1 MVAKRQID
9 LAIVT
14 TLFLMQL
21 FAPCDLCA
29 ATRPNVFGIELVSS
43 EYGSIPRRLSPSTD
57 DEAIYLM
64 SDRCV
69 DEQFD
74 ADSEMDA
81 SEGCQ
86 EKRVPWIY
94 VSDVFPLFTGD
105 PSLACVDPISDHSV
119 NHGLL
124 FTVDYDAFRGIPDGG
139 WENNGIRA
147 GFNFASKLGSFSDL
161 TGIGVQIGSSV
172 GIYDWGGTDYRMQ
185 NQDMVETQGFLTYG
199 FYRKPTETSPI
210 TGGVVQDWMFNDN
223 FGVFGKCPTL
233 SQLRAQLGYA
243 VSASN
248 EFGVWGT
255 AHVVSSTLNV
265 DYFGP
270 TKWQSVNHLSGYWH
284 HKWYEAGPDTW
295 LSVGV
300 PSYDRLAGGGSL
312 GDYLVTA
319 SAMCPLSDVVS
330 VFSSVTYLH
339 QSGRLGGTNAADE
352 AWNFTVGLALY
363 PWRNARTTTVAGQRW
378 MPLMP
383 VANNGSFLVDTSQHY

>member
-1 MVAKRQID
+1 MFATHKNALALVAL
-9 LAIVT
+9 LAFLPAFTYAET
-14 TLFLMQL
+14 TV
-21 FAPCDLCA
+21 
-29 ATRPNVFGIELVSS
+29 RPPTKVLGIELISS
-43 EYGSIPRRLSPSTD
+43 NLGSPTVEPGLLAGNDDIQLLSDQSID
-57 DEAIYLM
+57 DELG
-64 SDRCV
+64 SQD
-69 DEQFD
+69 
-74 ADSEMDA
+74 DSEGVADF
-81 SEGCQ
+81 Q
-86 EKRVPWIY
+86 ESSTRWIRL
-94 VSDVFPLFTGD
+94 SDVFPLFTGD
-105 PSLACVDPISDHSV
+105 PSLDGVPPVSDPLNNQGIILS
-119 NHGLL
+119 
-124 FTVDYDAFRGIPDGG
+124 VDYDAFRGIPDGG
-139 WENNGIRA
+139 WENNGIRV
-147 GFNFASKLGSFSDL
+147 GFNFASKMGSFSEM
-161 TGIGVQIGSSV
+161 TGIGMQIGASAGV
-172 GIYDWGGTDYRMQ
+172 YEWGGTDYRMQ
-185 NQDMVETQGFLTYG
+185 NQEMVETQGFLTYG
-199 FYRKPTETSPI
+199 FYRRPTECCRL

-233 SQLRAQLGYA
+233 SQLRGQMGYA

-284 HKWYEAGPDTW
+284 HKWYACGPDTW
-295 LSVGV
+295 VSVGV

-319 SAMCPLSDVVS
+319 SSMCPLSDAVGI
-330 VFSSVTYLH
+330 FSSVTYLH

-363 PWRNARTTTVAGQRW
+363 PYRNARSTTVAGQRW